1 MGFRWLQSKETYGP
15 SLVAKSI
22 SEQITDRPRQ
32 EILAGEFQPG
42 CPLRECELAERYQ
55 VSRHPV
61 RKVLQ
66 QLTLEGLLVSKPN
79 CGVSVAAETSE
90 HVADLLTPLRVPA
103 RTLRAATNLARA
115 TQKPSLRLGK
125 GVRLMARAAEDK
137 DEQTILSLDAEFHQ
151 RLLIAAG
158 MEDFIPLWLAIYG
171 RMRGHHRQSNRRL
184 ADLSYVPFVHER
196 LLQSFLTKDIE
207 SSSKDLQSHLENTDF
222 NRKAQAIW
230 AKRKQKAFK

>member
-1 MGFRWLQSKETYGP
+1 MASSMVTRT
-15 SLVAKSI
+15 I
-22 SEQITDRPRQ
+22 SEQITDQLRQ
-32 EILAGEFQPG
+32 AILAGEFQPG
-42 CPLRECELAERYQ
+42 CPLREGEIADRYR

-79 CGVSVAAETSE
+79 CGVAVAAETSE
-90 HVADLLTPLRVPA
+90 HVAELLTPMRVQLEIYA
-103 RTLRAATNLARA
+103 LQRVSSHHFKDYLSDWE
-115 TQKPSLRLGK
+115 KII
-125 GVRLMARAAEDK
+125 RLMARAAEDK
-137 DEQTILSLDAEFHQ
+137 DEQAILSLDADFHQ

-158 MEDFIPLWLAIYG
+158 IEDFIPLWLAIYG

-184 ADLSYVPFVHER
+184 DDLSYVPFVHER

-222 NRKAQAIW
+222 NRKAQAVW
-230 AKRKQKAFK
+230 AKRKQKESK

>member
-1 MGFRWLQSKETYGP
+1 MAP

-22 SEQITDRPRQ
+22 SEQITDRLRQ

-90 HVADLLTPLRVPA
+90 HVADLLTPLRVQLELYA
-103 RTLRAATNLARA
+103 LRRISPEQLKNHLSGWE
-115 TQKPSLRLGK
+115 KV
-125 GVRLMARAAEDK
+125 VRLMARAAEDK

>member
-1 MGFRWLQSKETYGP
+1 MASSVVT
-15 SLVAKSI
+15 KSI
-22 SEQITDRPRQ
+22 SEQITDRLRQ
-32 EILAGEFQPG
+32 QILAGEFQPG
-42 CPLRECELAERYQ
+42 CPLREGEIADRYQ

-90 HVADLLTPLRVPA
+90 HVAELLTPMRVQLELYALR
-103 RTLRAATNLARA
+103 RISSDHFKDHL
-115 TQKPSLRLGK
+115 SDWGK
-125 GVRLMARAAEDK
+125 MIRLMARAAEDK
-137 DEQTILSLDAEFHQ
+137 DEQAILSLDAEFHQ

-158 MEDFIPLWLAIYG
+158 IEDFIPLWFAIYG

-184 ADLSYVPFVHER
+184 VDLSYVPFVHER

-230 AKRKQKAFK
+230 AKRKQKESK